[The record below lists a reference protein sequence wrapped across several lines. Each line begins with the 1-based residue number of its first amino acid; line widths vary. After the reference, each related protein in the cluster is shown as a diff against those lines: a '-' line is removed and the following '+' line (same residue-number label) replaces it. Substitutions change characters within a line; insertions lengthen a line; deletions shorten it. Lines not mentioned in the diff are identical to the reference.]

1 MDEAKLD
8 LTFGGK
14 AVGLTFNPSANPDVD
29 AIKKASA
36 NLIDEICGPSAEKL
50 ENFSEAV
57 AMRKL
62 ALRHVQ
68 EAQMWAVK
76 AATWTD

>member
-1 MDEAKLD
+1 MAEND

-14 AVGLTFNPSANPDVD
+14 AVGLAFNPGNNEEVD
-29 AIKKASA
+29 RIKKASA
-36 NLIDEICGPSAEKL
+36 EFIDVVCGVSHEKIDTP
-50 ENFSEAV
+50 SEAT

-62 ALRHVQ
+62 ALRAAQ

-76 AATWTD
+76 AATWQE